1 MDSQEII
8 PAELVDL
15 LPLQTTRAETA
26 LSRFPIHNLT
36 KSEKIDIR
44 IAQKGETGE
53 TDIYWS
59 VSPSRDFG
67 EPRQLAYKLDTRLIN
82 RRIDEAARPIPKV
95 IRLGSLREICK
106 ELELSAGKAG
116 SDVKS
121 ALQQNASAFITA
133 KVS

>member
-44 IAQKGETGE
+44 IVQKGEGGE

-67 EPRQLAYKLDTRLIN
+67 EPRQLAYKLDTLLITSLWKGRLPALMSS
-82 RRIDEAARPIPKV
+82 AATC
-95 IRLGSLREICK
+95 GNYS
-106 ELELSAGKAG
+106 G
-116 SDVKS
+116 
-121 ALQQNASAFITA
+121 ASRT
-133 KVS
+133 